1 MADNTPIDT
10 GEKTV
15 TGRTIWRDPTTGQ
28 DYSER
33 STTFEIDGK
42 YYTMPTVA
50 EDGTQYTDRQIMD
63 YVKEY
68 GPSDYLTG
76 EELPEFRYREDALQ
90 YAVSRSDT
98 RKQKK
103 ALGME
108 KGGILTQTGSNNYG
122 LPIDRDEEALSRGEE
137 TNSKKNQ
144 LLELQNQLSFMKKDR
159 LKNKKY
165 KFFSKEDADGNA
177 IPYIMFKSD
186 EEMSMDDVKRIFE
199 ENNSGPEPVPRAL
212 TAKKVNDY
220 LEKANPTKREF
231 INYFSSVELNKGGIP
246 MKRQMEMFNEGGLSQ
261 EGGMV
266 DEVSGNEVPMG
277 STREEVRDD
286 IPAQVSEGEFIFPAD
301 VTRFIGLDK
310 LMQLRQEAKMGL
322 KKMDAMGQMG
332 NSEEAT
338 MPDDMPFNMSDL
350 MGAEAIVI
358 EGRKKD
364 DDEAAAIVAMAQGGV
379 IYAQAGTSVPTTRS
393 LAPVEQKPDYGA
405 VSFNEVMGDGLQQ
418 TKVYVNKDGEKINVM
433 FVGDNPLY
441 PIPDGYTLFDP
452 TAETTEDA
460 ATEIEDV
467 VAAVTEKV
475 RRISDRTPMKKTPFQ
490 EAGGWG
496 MDFKTNGVVDPAKVK
511 LWTNEYAKTSGNA
524 TAALTGVATVLGGP
538 LGILVYLAGK
548 GNAKSAAANYDDA
561 MKAAQQTNVAG
572 QVDAL
577 KKINSTIK
585 EGGDKTLLGK
595 IVDKLKTTLGFTDEQ
610 AEKVKTV
617 SSETPEQRA
626 ARLAAEKAAAAAQ
639 GNDNVD
645 AGLTPEALPYDPKA
659 PLSGSNT
666 ELNFTNIKNLPD
678 PRASAIETVTANADD
693 EAAAARIAA
702 AAGTP
707 NPRTGYGGAAAV
719 PTDLRPPSVIA
730 SDEADA
736 KAAARIAATDVNQQ
750 GDLEKTTIPD
760 AYDTLQNDEKDRLL
774 GQYRRARMSNPTQ
787 ANLPGR
793 QSVSEFVEGVAK
805 RYGPDVARE
814 MVSEV
819 RPDYT
824 FGASPPGT
832 AFGDPGFIPFSTGK
846 IEGDSL
852 DSERLLDPSLY
863 LSEPGTGVSMAEQMA
878 RRKELASNISTQ
890 QKIEEAGAEI
900 GATPEAVDGA
910 IAALQKQTA
919 DDLEQASTEPAALAT
934 PITGDAGYS
943 GYSQKDFLKEAG
955 VDMRSGFLN
964 EEEIAA
970 NNNLLL
976 DNIANSGRGFGALSQ
991 ADFLREAGVKR
1002 SNTVVTPP
1010 KDDNKKKSSYSQ
1022 RLRKKREKEQKQ
1034 KVSSARARS
1043 KGIAARAKD
1052 LEDLGIDLG
1061 GKTALQTVAL
1071 QAEKNTIPTVAPDED
1086 DPRKG
1091 KYSSGGLAS
1100 RKKKK

>member
-1 MADNTPIDT
+1 MDNMQRQMDM
-10 GEKTV
+10 
-15 TGRTIWRDPTTGQ
+15 
-28 DYSER
+28 
-33 STTFEIDGK
+33 F
-42 YYTMPTVA
+42 
-50 EDGTQYTDRQIMD
+50 EDG
-63 YVKEY
+63 
-68 GPSDYLTG
+68 
-76 EELPEFRYREDALQ
+76 
-90 YAVSRSDT
+90 
-98 RKQKK
+98 
-103 ALGME
+103 
-108 KGGILTQTGSNNYG
+108 G
-122 LPIDRDEEALSRGEE
+122 L
-137 TNSKKNQ
+137 N
-144 LLELQNQLSFMKKDR
+144 
-159 LKNKKY
+159 
-165 KFFSKEDADGNA
+165 
-177 IPYIMFKSD
+177 
-186 EEMSMDDVKRIFE
+186 
-199 ENNSGPEPVPRAL
+199 
-212 TAKKVNDY
+212 
-220 LEKANPTKREF
+220 
-231 INYFSSVELNKGGIP
+231 
-246 MKRQMEMFNEGGLSQ
+246 Q
-261 EGGMV
+261 EGGML

-490 EAGGWG
+490 EAGGWD

-538 LGILVYLAGK
+538 LGVLVYLAGK

-645 AGLTPEALPYDPKA
+645 ADLTSEALPYDPKA
-659 PLSGSNT
+659 A
-666 ELNFTNIKNLPD
+666 
-678 PRASAIETVTANADD
+678 AS
-693 EAAAARIAA
+693 IAA
-702 AAGTP
+702 ANVPGQMSTKPYDPKASDED
-707 NPRTGYGGAAAV
+707 AAASIAAASIAAANV
-719 PTDLRPPSVIA
+719 PGQMSTKLYDPKASDEDAAASIAAANVPGQMSTKLYDPRA

-736 KAAARIAATDVNQQ
+736 KAAARIAAADVNQQ
-750 GDLEKTTIPD
+750 GDLEKTTIPN

-774 GQYRRARMSNPTQ
+774 GQYRRGRMSNPNQ
-787 ANLPGR
+787 ANLPGK

-832 AFGDPGFIPFSTGK
+832 AAGDPGFIQFSTGK

-910 IAALQKQTA
+910 IAALKSKTA
-919 DDLEQASTEPAALAT
+919 NDLEQARTEPAPLAT
-934 PITGDAGYS
+934 PITGDTGYS

-955 VDMRSGFLN
+955 VDMRSGLLN
-964 EEEIAA
+964 DAEIEA
-970 NNNLLL
+970 NNNAIL
-976 DNIANSGRGFGALSQ
+976 DNMANSGSGYGALSQ
-991 ADFLREAGVKR
+991 ADFLREAGVSGVKR
-1002 SNTVVTPP
+1002 SNIKVTPP
-1010 KDDNKKKSSYSQ
+1010 KDENRGRRKPSLAQRAAADRKARANASQASKPNNFSQNDFQDAMLDKKKAG
-1022 RLRKKREKEQKQ
+1022 EKFKNISEDTIKQ
-1034 KVSSARARS
+1034 LSGAQMLPGTGVGA
-1043 KGIAARAKD
+1043 GY
-1052 LEDLGIDLG
+1052 G
-1061 GKTALQTVAL
+1061 GRNLSGAMNK
-1071 QAEKNTIPTVAPDED
+1071 
-1086 DPRKG
+1086 
-1091 KYSSGGLAS
+1091 GGLAS
-1100 RKKKK
+1100 RKKKKK